1 MAVRFSFFLAL
12 TTFLVTGCVPSQY
25 MGISTRGPVSQQ
37 ETALL
42 DVGRVLSPMTKGNC
56 TDLAT
61 DLAIKCEFMPLNA
74 LAMASATG
82 SKHAQ
87 LELGKRFE
95 DGRGVEL
102 DLEKAEKLYK
112 RASQTTGGAMSTC
125 VWNEHTKT
133 CTPIIIDLPYDH
145 GLAEATERLTQLR
158 MTLAHAEPTQA
169 TD

>member
-1 MAVRFSFFLAL
+1 MAKRLSLSLA
-12 TTFLVTGCVPSQY
+12 FAAFAITGCVPSQY
-25 MGISTRGPVSQQ
+25 MGISTRAPMSKQ
-37 ETALL
+37 ETAVL
-42 DVGRVLSPMTKGNC
+42 DMGRALSPVTKGNC
-56 TDLAT
+56 TDFAT
-61 DLAIKCEFMPLNA
+61 NLEIKCEYMPLNA
-74 LAMASATG
+74 LAMASVTG

-95 DGRGVEL
+95 NGRGVER

-112 RASQTTGGAMSTC
+112 RASQTTGGDLSTC

-133 CTPIIIDLPYDH
+133 CTPIIINLPYDY

-158 MTLAHAEPTQA
+158 TTLVQAEPTQA